1 MNGQTVWGSEIQ
13 VTLHQT
19 KNIRETNDMFTNL
32 FVQNLDNG
40 TTKEKLKEMFSKF
53 GAIVSTHIK

>member
-40 TTKEKLKEMFSKF
+40 TTKEKL
-53 GAIVSTHIK
+53 

>member
-1 MNGQTVWGSEIQ
+1 MNGQEVLGSKIQ

-19 KNIRETNDMFTNL
+19 KNIRESNDKFTNL

-40 TTKEKLKEMFSKF
+40 TTEQKL
-53 GAIVSTHIK
+53 